1 MQRSWGGWFKFM
13 KRSDVESGYLIDGCV
28 TFLCGIA
35 ALDVDDDR
43 ISVPASDL
51 GSHLGRLLDLDRAD
65 DDGLSDVSFSVG
77 GETFRAAVLAA
88 RSPVFR
94 AHPFGVMEDARM
106 DCITLH
112 GVRPAAFRILMRFM
126 YTNDALRLPT
136 EGYFQLMRASRQ
148 SSMRS
153 DIRARVV
160 QPS

>member
-1 MQRSWGGWFKFM
+1 M

-77 GETFRAAVLAA
+77 GETFRELAGVQSAALW
-88 RSPVFR
+88 
-94 AHPFGVMEDARM
+94 H
-106 DCITLH
+106 H
-112 GVRPAAFRILMRFM
+112 GGR
-126 YTNDALRLPT
+126 
-136 EGYFQLMRASRQ
+136 
-148 SSMRS
+148 
-153 DIRARVV
+153 
-160 QPS
+160 

>member
-77 GETFRAAVLAA
+77 GETFRELAGVQSAALW
-88 RSPVFR
+88 
-94 AHPFGVMEDARM
+94 H
-106 DCITLH
+106 H
-112 GVRPAAFRILMRFM
+112 GGR
-126 YTNDALRLPT
+126 
-136 EGYFQLMRASRQ
+136 
-148 SSMRS
+148 
-153 DIRARVV
+153 
-160 QPS
+160 